1 MISTLYSTAENPA
14 GSLAQRIH
22 FQQLE
27 SARGPIGA
35 MAGIALVTAVL
46 IAVGNA
52 LGVLIS
58 NTDSAA
64 PAGVYRVVA
73 HRIQRGELVAVCLPI
88 SIGSGGSRARVSA
101 HWRVRRQRGA
111 GGQDRGCS
119 SRRHR
124 RDRTRMGRGERRTIR
139 AQQSCHA

>member
-14 GSLAQRIH
+14 GSLAQRIR

-27 SARGPIGA
+27 GPRGPIGA
-35 MAGIALVTAVL
+35 MAGIAIATALL

-73 HRIQRGELVAVCLPI
+73 RGIERSELVAACLPI
-88 SIGSGGSRARVSA
+88 PIAQEVSLAAICALARAPATRSRWARSWELSPA
-101 HWRVRRQRGA
+101 IA
-111 GGQDRGCS
+111 
-119 SRRHR
+119 SRSNPDGLR
-124 RDRTRMGRGERRTIR
+124 
-139 AQQSCHA
+139 